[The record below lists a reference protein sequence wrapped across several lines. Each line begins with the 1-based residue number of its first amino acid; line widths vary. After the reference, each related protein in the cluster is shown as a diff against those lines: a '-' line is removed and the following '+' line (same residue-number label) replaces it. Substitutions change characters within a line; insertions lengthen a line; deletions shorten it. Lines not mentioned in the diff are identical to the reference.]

1 MVTRQTIEPSSA
13 EPLLTMREAALVLRA
28 HPNSIRRWINDGL
41 LRCYRIGVRGDRRLT
56 RQDLVEFLQ

>member
-41 LRCYRIGVRGDRRLT
+41 LRCYRIGA
-56 RQDLVEFLQ
+56 Q